1 MKQVR
6 HTQAVPNDF
15 RKALDSTKRRSQ
27 ENALH
32 TVDFIHLAD
41 FLFKPYSTIGDETL
55 IHLIRECNSIAEVEG
70 IKSQLPQS
78 NWTRYFS
85 RLVHCQDGELRKKWT
100 ELYDLRC
107 KVAHNALITRGEF
120 DAIASLCDELEAIL
134 VGAIQKL
141 PQVDISRKD
150 AAQVAANAAGRLFSS
165 EGEVLYQWS
174 QVERVLRLLARLVM
188 DRPSMSWSKNAKA
201 LADVGI
207 VSNEL
212 VQELSNLSRVRNGIA
227 HGALT
232 IEDES
237 VQKMSA
243 ELVRVL
249 ADLIEIAERE
259 VGEASASAQSQVSDV
274 TDEIP
279 F

>member
-1 MKQVR
+1 
-6 HTQAVPNDF
+6 VPNDF